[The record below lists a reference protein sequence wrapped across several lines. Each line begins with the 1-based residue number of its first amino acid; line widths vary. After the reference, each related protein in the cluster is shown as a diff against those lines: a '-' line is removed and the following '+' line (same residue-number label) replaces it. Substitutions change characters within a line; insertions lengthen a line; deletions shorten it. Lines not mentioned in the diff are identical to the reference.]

1 MQRGL
6 VSVVIPNYNYAHFLR
21 EAIDSVLAQTYSDIE
36 IIVVDD
42 GSSDASSEVL
52 ESYGKRVRTVFQK
65 NQGVSAARNN
75 GAEISR
81 GEFIAFLDADD
92 SWLPAK
98 LEKQSEIFAAD
109 PELGMVH
116 VGFVE
121 IDEAGRELLERT
133 NGLEGRV
140 AEELLRFER
149 SVILGG
155 GSGIMVRREAFVV
168 VGGFDLRMST
178 SADWDFFYRIS
189 SGYSVGFVPEVL
201 LKYRVHA
208 LNMHGNIVA
217 MEHDMML
224 GFEKAFAADRMANRR
239 TFYGNLHKTLS
250 ASYFRAGKYADFG
263 RHVIQSIWNRP
274 FNIGYFLQF
283 PLRRMRNK

>member
-52 ESYGKRVRTVFQK
+52 ESYGKRIRTVFQK

-178 SADWDFFYRIS
+178 SADWDLFYRIS

-208 LNMHGNIVA
+208 LNMHGNIAA
-217 MEHDMML
+217 MEHDMRL

>member
-6 VSVVIPNYNYAHFLR
+6 VSVVIPNYNYAHYLR

-36 IIVVDD
+36 IVVVDD
-42 GSSDASSEVL
+42 GSSDASGEVL
-52 ESYGKRVRTVFQK
+52 GSYGERIQTVFQK

-75 GAEISR
+75 GAGISR

-121 IDEAGRELLERT
+121 IDDAGRELLERT

-155 GSGIMVRREAFVV
+155 GSGIMVRREAFDA

-178 SADWDFFYRIS
+178 SADWDLFYRIS
-189 SGYSVGFVPEVL
+189 RSYRVGFIPQVL
-201 LKYRVHA
+201 LKYRVHG
-208 LNMHGNIVA
+208 LNMHGNIGA

-224 GFEKAFAADRMANRR
+224 GFEKAFAADRTPNRR
-239 TFYGNLHKTLS
+239 AFYGNLHKTLS
-250 ASYFRAGKYADFG
+250 ASYFQAGKYADFG
-263 RHVIQSIWNRP
+263 RHAIQSIWNRP